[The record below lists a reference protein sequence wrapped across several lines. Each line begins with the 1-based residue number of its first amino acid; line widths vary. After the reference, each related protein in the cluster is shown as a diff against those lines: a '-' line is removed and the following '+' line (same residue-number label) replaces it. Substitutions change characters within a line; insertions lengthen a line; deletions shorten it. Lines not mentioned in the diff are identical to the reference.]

1 MPKRLAIT
9 IAGAVSLGSYEAGV
23 LYEVLEALRRHNTKY
38 QDDEDRKIYI
48 DVITGASAGAMT
60 AAMAAQRL
68 LYDAGSLSGP
78 ETNIFYQAW
87 VARISLWSLV
97 KMKWKENIWH
107 SLFSS
112 DEIESL
118 GRQLLPKPQE
128 ELQRN
133 GGKTDV
139 HPAIELARDATG
151 NSIRGADGNLVTKP
165 LWVGLA
171 LTNLDG
177 VDYGYPILEERT
189 DKFQY
194 TCCEDQLACEIDA
207 TPAATAKLWDELR
220 EAAVASGAFPFAFRA
235 KAIKRRRSEYPDTTL
250 EGWPTSIK
258 EKTFT
263 YTDGGVLQNQP
274 IGLAKNL
281 IDDLVGK
288 RLAAGDTDAYN
299 DADSR
304 LYLFVSPHSLRSGV
318 SKGFTAAKANF
329 ARMTDELARTYVRQ
343 AEFQDW
349 ITAEQLNQQVNILDE
364 RAKQLANALAGKY
377 GTLDVAAL
385 KTAAIQLATLLAGSD
400 SERQARV
407 QRLQTQYAQLSS
419 QVLAMGAEAAEA
431 WVNSIVT
438 LEAAANLDTRDT
450 MNILAVMADGPRE
463 LAGAGLS
470 SFAGFFSQKYREHD
484 YTVGR
489 NKARA
494 YLALP
499 DVQKI
504 LGQIDVDPPN
514 VPDTSKIAKLP
525 LSLWRTLL
533 VGSPALLWLVLWRT
547 IRWWPSALLVLILLG
562 AVCWHFL
569 R

>member
-48 DVITGASAGAMT
+48 DVITGASAGGMT

-68 LYDAGSLSGP
+68 LYDAASLSGP

-97 KMKWKENIWH
+97 RLKWKENIWH

-112 DEIESL
+112 DLIESL
-118 GRQLLPKPQE
+118 ARQLLPKPQE
-128 ELQRN
+128 ELKRN
-133 GGKTDV
+133 AGKTDV

-151 NSIRGADGNLVTKP
+151 NSKRGADGNLVTKP

-194 TCCEDQLACEIDA
+194 TSCEDQLAREIVG

-220 EAAVASGAFPFAFRA
+220 EAAVASGAFPFAFRV

-250 EGWPTSIK
+250 EGWPPSTK

-263 YTDGGVLQNQP
+263 YSDGGVLQNQP

-288 RLAAGDTDAYN
+288 RLAAGDTNAYN

-304 LYLFVSPHSLRSGV
+304 LYLFVSPHSLQSGV
-318 SKGFTAAKANF
+318 SAGFTAAKANF
-329 ARMTDELARTYVRQ
+329 ARMTDELGRTYVRQ
-343 AEFQDW
+343 AQFQDW

-364 RAKQLANALAGKY
+364 RAKQLANALAGPSAI
-377 GTLDVAAL
+377 LDIVAL

-400 SERQARV
+400 SARQDQV
-407 QRLQTQYAQLSS
+407 QRLQTQYAQLYS
-419 QVLAMGAEAAEA
+419 QVLAKGADVAEA
-431 WVNSIVT
+431 WVNSIAT
-438 LEAAANLDTRDT
+438 LEAAANLETRDT

-470 SFAGFFSQKYREHD
+470 SFAGFFSRRYREHD

-504 LGQIDVDPPN
+504 LGGIDVEPPN
-514 VPDTSKIAKLP
+514 VPDTSKITKLP
-525 LSLWRTLL
+525 LSRLRTLL
-533 VGSPALLWLVLWRT
+533 VGSPALLWLAFWRT
-547 IRWWPSALLVLILLG
+547 IRWWPSALLVLILFG
-562 AVCWHFL
+562 AVCWHYL